1 MEDNFN
7 VKRKGTGSAIPREAD
22 PFKQVMTFSVM
33 LRNVKMFAL
42 VLVYRAHTNT
52 YYLRDFPGGPV
63 VENPPNNSGDTGLI
77 PGQEAK
83 ISHCLGASKT
93 MQPKKKKKLL
103 FDSQCRIVPSVKFE
117 LPLIC
122 TSR

>member
-7 VKRKGTGSAIPREAD
+7 VKRKGNSSAIPREAD
-22 PFKQVMTFSVM
+22 PFEQVMTFSVM
-33 LRNVKMFAL
+33 LRNVKMFAFD
-42 VLVYRAHTNT
+42 LVYKAYTNT
-52 YYLRDFPGGPV
+52 CYLGDFPSGPV
-63 VENPPNNSGDTGLI
+63 VENPPSNAGDTGLI

-83 ISHCLGASKT
+83 IPHILGQVRPCS
-93 MQPKKKKKLL
+93 QKKKLL

>member
-1 MEDNFN
+1 
-7 VKRKGTGSAIPREAD
+7 
-22 PFKQVMTFSVM
+22 MTFSVM

-52 YYLRDFPGGPV
+52 CYLRDFPGGPV

-83 ISHCLGASKT
+83 IPHVLGQVRPCS
-93 MQPKKKKKLL
+93 QKKK
-103 FDSQCRIVPSVKFE
+103 IV
-117 LPLIC
+117 I
-122 TSR
+122 